1 MACENCRYEEK
12 YDPETHEVTF
22 MSEDPNY
29 ICDTCGNTLNCCC
42 TCISNEQLQYD
53 KERLE
58 TEVYELKERISKL
71 ELIVWGMQ
79 KND

>member
-1 MACENCRYEEK
+1 MACENCRYEEQ

-22 MSEDPNY
+22 MAEDPNY

-42 TCISNEQLQYD
+42 TCISNEQLQHD

-58 TEVYELKERISKL
+58 SEVYELKERISKL
-71 ELIVWGMQ
+71 ELIVWSMQ
-79 KND
+79 KNE